1 MPQLKV
7 WNGIAWEYVSK
18 GEKGD
23 TGSMYI
29 DQSGGTADTY
39 GVLSGTLNSSNTTF
53 TVSQA
58 IYATGSLMVYLNG
71 QLQTQ
76 GTAEDWVETTPASG
90 VFDFITAPDA
100 TDEITVTYA
109 ISVGGVTGAVPSAL
123 KVYMNTNYFT

>member
-7 WNGIAWEYVSK
+7 WTGSNWEYVSK

-90 VFDFITAPDA
+90 VFDFIIAPDA
-100 TDEITVTYA
+100 VDEITVTYA
-109 ISVGGVTGAVPSAL
+109 ISAGGVTGAVPSAL
-123 KVYMNTNYFT
+123 KVYMNTNFT